1 MMIGNPGEAVHLR
14 VRRMNLTPSR
24 FRRIVGLLCVAL
36 VSMVLTAAEPTDEV
50 QAGKEIVAI
59 YLGAAPLSEDSA
71 AQRYV
76 NLVGR
81 HLADQSARPALPWT
95 FGILATES
103 VNAFAAPGGFVLL
116 TQGLMDLLE
125 TEDELAAILAHEIA
139 HVVREHHWAIIQKQQ
154 QASALVARMQG
165 NMKSQNALF
174 SEMNSLFSDMM
185 TRGLDKEAEFEA
197 DRDAMVLAANAGYD
211 SSAMLSVLEKLD
223 SLKADSAETQ
233 LLFQTHPSPL
243 QRIDQLTLAITPE
256 VEDAAAATNI
266 PLYRDLRQV
275 NAGSVK

>member
-1 MMIGNPGEAVHLR
+1 MMIGDPKSGAGDCLNKTDSCGFWRRRVAAVLFG
-14 VRRMNLTPSR
+14 VLAS
-24 FRRIVGLLCVAL
+24 VG
-36 VSMVLTAAEPTDEV
+36 LTAAEPTDEIK
-50 QAGKEIVAI
+50 AGKEITAI
-59 YLGAAPLSEDSA
+59 YLGAAPLLKDES

-81 HLADQSARPALPWT
+81 HLADKSSRPALPWT

-103 VNAFAAPGGFVLL
+103 VNAFSAPGGFVLL

-139 HVVREHHWAIIQKQQ
+139 HVVREHHWAIIKKQQ
-154 QASALVARMQG
+154 QAAALIARMQG
-165 NMKSQNALF
+165 NMNSQNALF

-197 DRDAMVLAANAGYD
+197 DRDAVVIAANGGYD

-223 SLKADSAETQ
+223 SLKVGGAETQ
-233 LLFQTHPSPL
+233 LLFQTHPSPM
-243 QRIDQLTLAITPE
+243 QRMDRLTLSITPE
-256 VEDAAAATNI
+256 VEEAAAATGI
-266 PLYRDLRQV
+266 AIYRGER
-275 NAGSVK
+275 

>member
-1 MMIGNPGEAVHLR
+1 MMIGDPLLGTRNC
-14 VRRMNLTPSR
+14 LTGAPSR
-24 FRRIVGLLCVAL
+24 GVWRQRAAAMLLAALSSVA
-36 VSMVLTAAEPTDEV
+36 LTAAEPSDEIK
-50 QAGKEIVAI
+50 AGKEITAI
-59 YLGAAPLSEDSA
+59 YLGAAPLLDDAS

-81 HLADQSARPALPWT
+81 HLADQSSRPALPWT

-103 VNAFAAPGGFVLL
+103 VNAFSAPGGFVLL

-154 QASALVARMQG
+154 QAAALIARMQG

-174 SEMNSLFSDMM
+174 SEMNALFSDMM

-197 DRDAMVLAANAGYD
+197 DRDAVIIAANGGYD
-211 SSAMLSVLEKLD
+211 SAAMLSVLEKLD
-223 SLKADSAETQ
+223 ALKADSAETQ

-243 QRIDQLTLAITPE
+243 QRLDRLTLAITPE
-256 VEDAAAATNI
+256 VEDAAAASSI
-266 PLYRDLRQV
+266 PLYRGRR
-275 NAGSVK
+275 

>member
-1 MMIGNPGEAVHLR
+1 MMIGDPRKVVSNLLKIVSHTMPW
-14 VRRMNLTPSR
+14 VRRTMA
-24 FRRIVGLLCVAL
+24 LLVATL
-36 VSMVLTAAEPTDEV
+36 ISVTLMAAEPTDEV
-50 QAGKEIVAI
+50 QAGKEITAI
-59 YLGAAPLSEDSA
+59 YLGAAPLLKDSA

-81 HLADQSARPALPWT
+81 HLADQSTRPALPWT

-103 VNAFAAPGGFVLL
+103 VNAFSAPGGFVLL

-154 QASALVARMQG
+154 QAAALIARMQG

-197 DRDAMVLAANAGYD
+197 DRDAVVLAANAGYD

-243 QRIDQLTLAITPE
+243 QRMDQLTLAITPE
-256 VEDAAAATNI
+256 IEDAAAPTDI
-266 PLYRDLRQV
+266 PLYRGLR
-275 NAGSVK
+275 

>member
-1 MMIGNPGEAVHLR
+1 MMIGDPRKFESNVLKIVSRTMPW
-14 VRRMNLTPSR
+14 VRRT
-24 FRRIVGLLCVAL
+24 VAL
-36 VSMVLTAAEPTDEV
+36 LVATLISVALTAAEPTDEV
-50 QAGKEIVAI
+50 QAGKEITAI
-59 YLGAAPLSEDSA
+59 YLGAAPLLEDSK
-71 AQRYV
+71 AQGYV
-76 NLVGR
+76 NMVGR
-81 HLADQSARPALPWT
+81 HLADQSSRPALPWT

-103 VNAFAAPGGFVLL
+103 VNAFSAPGGFVLL

-154 QASALVARMQG
+154 QAAALIARMQG

-243 QRIDQLTLAITPE
+243 QRMDQLTLAITPE
-256 VEDAAAATNI
+256 IEDAAAPTDI
-266 PLYRDLRQV
+266 PLYRGLR
-275 NAGSVK
+275 

>member
-1 MMIGNPGEAVHLR
+1 MMIGNPDVAGHPR
-14 VRRMNLTPSR
+14 VRRVTHTAVYL
-24 FRRIVGLLCVAL
+24 RRVIALLCAALISVA
-36 VSMVLTAAEPTDEV
+36 VAAAESTDEV
-50 QAGKEIVAI
+50 QAGKEITAI
-59 YLGAAPLSEDSA
+59 YLGAAPLLEDSA

-81 HLADQSARPALPWT
+81 HLADRSTRPALPWT
-95 FGILATES
+95 FGILSTES
-103 VNAFAAPGGFVLL
+103 VNAFSAPGGFVLL

-154 QASALVARMQG
+154 QASALIARMQG

-197 DRDAMVLAANAGYD
+197 DRDAVVLAANAGYD
-211 SSAMLSVLEKLD
+211 STAMLSVLEKLD

-243 QRIDQLTLAITPE
+243 QRMDQLTLAITPG
-256 VEDAAAATNI
+256 VENAAAATNI
-266 PLYRDLRQV
+266 PLYRALR
-275 NAGSVK
+275 

>member
-1 MMIGNPGEAVHLR
+1 MTIGDHKVGASDCVI
-14 VRRMNLTPSR
+14 R
-24 FRRIVGLLCVAL
+24 FRSFGLWRRRVGALLCAALSSVA
-36 VSMVLTAAEPTDEV
+36 LTAAEPTDEIK
-50 QAGKEIVAI
+50 AGREITAI
-59 YLGAAPLSEDSA
+59 YLGAAPLLEDAS

-81 HLADQSARPALPWT
+81 HLADQSSRPALPWT

-103 VNAFAAPGGFVLL
+103 VNAFSAPGGFVLL

-154 QASALVARMQG
+154 QAAELIARMQG

-174 SEMNSLFSDMM
+174 SEMNALFSDMM

-197 DRDAMVLAANAGYD
+197 DRDAVIISANGGYD

-223 SLKADSAETQ
+223 ALKADSAETQ
-233 LLFQTHPSPL
+233 LLFQTHPSPM
-243 QRIDQLTLAITPE
+243 QRLDRLTLAITPE
-256 VEDAAAATNI
+256 VEGAAAATSI
-266 PLYRDLRQV
+266 PLYR
-275 NAGSVK
+275 GEP

>member
-1 MMIGNPGEAVHLR
+1 MTIGNPGATGHRGVTG
-14 VRRMNLTPSR
+14 VNLPGVW
-24 FRRIVGLLCVAL
+24 FRRAIALLCAAL
-36 VSMVLTAAEPTDEV
+36 TSMVLTAAESTDEV
-50 QAGKEIVAI
+50 QAGKEITAI
-59 YLGAAPLSEDSA
+59 YLGAAPLLEDSA

-81 HLADQSARPALPWT
+81 HLADQSTRPALPWT

-103 VNAFAAPGGFVLL
+103 VNAFSAPGGFVLL

-154 QASALVARMQG
+154 QASALIARMQG

-197 DRDAMVLAANAGYD
+197 DRDAVVLAANAGYD

-233 LLFQTHPSPL
+233 LLFQTHPSPM
-243 QRIDQLTLAITPE
+243 QRMDQLTLAITAE
-256 VEDAAAATNI
+256 VEDAAAATHI
-266 PLYRDLRQV
+266 PLYRDLR
-275 NAGSVK
+275 

>member
-1 MMIGNPGEAVHLR
+1 MMIGNPDAAVHLR
-14 VRRMNLTPSR
+14 VRGMNRIVAR
-24 FRRIVGLLCVAL
+24 FRRIIGLLYVTL
-36 VSMVLTAAEPTDEV
+36 ISMVLTAAEPTDEV

-154 QASALVARMQG
+154 QASALIARMQG

-256 VEDAAAATNI
+256 VEDAAAAANI
-266 PLYRDLRQV
+266 PLYRDLR
-275 NAGSVK
+275 

>member
-1 MMIGNPGEAVHLR
+1 MTIGNPGATGHRGVTG
-14 VRRMNLTPSR
+14 VSLTVVW
-24 FRRIVGLLCVAL
+24 FRRAIALLCTAL
-36 VSMVLTAAEPTDEV
+36 TSMVLTAAESTDEV
-50 QAGKEIVAI
+50 QAGKEITAI
-59 YLGAAPLSEDSA
+59 YLGAAPLLEDSA

-81 HLADQSARPALPWT
+81 HLADQSTRPALPWT

-103 VNAFAAPGGFVLL
+103 VNAFSAPGGFVLL

-154 QASALVARMQG
+154 QASALIARMQG

-197 DRDAMVLAANAGYD
+197 DRDAVVLPANAGYD

-233 LLFQTHPSPL
+233 LLFQTHPSPM
-243 QRIDQLTLAITPE
+243 QRMDQLTLAITAE
-256 VEDAAAATNI
+256 VEDAAAATHI
-266 PLYRDLRQV
+266 PLYRDLR
-275 NAGSVK
+275 

>member
-1 MMIGNPGEAVHLR
+1 MMIGDPRKFESNVLKDVSRTMPW
-14 VRRMNLTPSR
+14 VRRT
-24 FRRIVGLLCVAL
+24 VAL
-36 VSMVLTAAEPTDEV
+36 LVATLISVALTAAEPTDEV
-50 QAGKEIVAI
+50 QAGKEITAI
-59 YLGAAPLSEDSA
+59 YLGAAPLLEDSK
-71 AQRYV
+71 AQGYV
-76 NLVGR
+76 NMVGR
-81 HLADQSARPALPWT
+81 HLADQSSRPALPWT

-103 VNAFAAPGGFVLL
+103 VNAFSAPGGFVLL

-154 QASALVARMQG
+154 QAAALIARMQG

-197 DRDAMVLAANAGYD
+197 DRDAVVLAANAGYD

-243 QRIDQLTLAITPE
+243 QRLDQLTLVITSE
-256 VEDAAAATNI
+256 VEGAAAPTNI
-266 PLYRDLRQV
+266 PLYRGLR
-275 NAGSVK
+275 

>member
-1 MMIGNPGEAVHLR
+1 MMTGDPQQGAR
-14 VRRMNLTPSR
+14 NLVLEVSGTVVWL
-24 FRRIVGLLCVAL
+24 RRIAAL
-36 VSMVLTAAEPTDEV
+36 VCGTLMSMPLTAAEPRDEI
-50 QAGKEIVAI
+50 QAGKEITAI
-59 YLGAAPLSEDSA
+59 YLGAAPLLEDAA

-76 NLVGR
+76 SLVGR
-81 HLADQSARPALPWT
+81 HLADQSSRPALPWT

-103 VNAFAAPGGFVLL
+103 VNAFSAPGGFVLL
-116 TQGLMDLLE
+116 TQGLMDLLD

-139 HVVREHHWAIIQKQQ
+139 HILRKHHWAIIQKQQ
-154 QASALVARMQG
+154 NAAALVARMQG

-197 DRDAMVLAANAGYD
+197 DRDAVVLAANGGYD

-223 SLKADSAETQ
+223 GLKTDSAETQ

-243 QRIDQLTLAITPE
+243 QRMDQLTLAITPE
-256 VEDAAAATNI
+256 VEGAAAATNI
-266 PLYRDLRQV
+266 PLYRGLR
-275 NAGSVK
+275 

>member
-1 MMIGNPGEAVHLR
+1 MMTGNPGITGYRGVKG
-14 VRRMNLTPSR
+14 VSLTVVW
-24 FRRIVGLLCVAL
+24 FRRVIALLSVAS
-36 VSMVLTAAEPTDEV
+36 VSTFLTAAEPTDEV

-71 AQRYV
+71 AQHYV
-76 NLVGR
+76 NLLGR

-103 VNAFAAPGGFVLL
+103 VNAFAAPGGFILL

-154 QASALVARMQG
+154 QASALIARMQG

-197 DRDAMVLAANAGYD
+197 DRDAVVLAANAGYD

-243 QRIDQLTLAITPE
+243 QRMDQLTLAITPE
-256 VEDAAAATNI
+256 VEDVAVATHI
-266 PLYRDLRQV
+266 PLYRARR
-275 NAGSVK
+275 